1 MNPLTYHE
9 EYSKK
14 SFADLIRVFGD
25 WKSDSIIS
33 LDETTG
39 EGTIQVLDIE
49 DGLQIRI
56 WDCMF
61 NSELNIHRKVSP
73 NPGDKTFTL
82 VYYLTPGTFVLE
94 NCSAAPGAITTLWN
108 TVFMTS
114 DSEFK
119 VRILPNKPIR
129 CLSLNFTPEW
139 LQKNIFSDVDFHDHF
154 FHQQLMDPK
163 PFVMFESL
171 TQIEERVI
179 SSLFQSQD
187 QRSFGK
193 LFFRSK
199 ALNVMIEFFLKIRGR
214 ISSLHGT
221 TLYHEKQITEAE
233 RKLMQNLDKGLPDI
247 RLIASELSI
256 SESTLKRYFK
266 RVYGKNMYEYFLEKK
281 MAQARKLL
289 DERKNSV
296 TEIAYMLGYEKV
308 SQFINIF
315 KRHYGIQPGAYRQ
328 SVEMTTAAAS

>member
-1 MNPLTYHE
+1 MTPLTYHE

-14 SFADLIRVFGD
+14 SFADLIRIFGD
-25 WKSDSIIS
+25 WQSDSVIR

-49 DGLQIRI
+49 EGLQIRI
-56 WDCMF
+56 WDCTF
-61 NSELNIHRKVSP
+61 SSELNIHRKVSP
-73 NPGDKTFTL
+73 NPADKTFTL

-94 NCSAAPGAITTLWN
+94 NCSAAPGAITSLWN
-108 TVFMTS
+108 TAFMTS

-119 VRILPNKPIR
+119 VRILPNKALR

-154 FHQQLMDPK
+154 FQQQVMDPK

-193 LFFRSK
+193 FFFRSK

-221 TLYHEKQITEAE
+221 TLYHEKQITAAE

-281 MAQARKLL
+281 MAQARKML
-289 DERKNSV
+289 DERKGSV

-328 SVEMTTAAAS
+328 SMEMTTAAAS